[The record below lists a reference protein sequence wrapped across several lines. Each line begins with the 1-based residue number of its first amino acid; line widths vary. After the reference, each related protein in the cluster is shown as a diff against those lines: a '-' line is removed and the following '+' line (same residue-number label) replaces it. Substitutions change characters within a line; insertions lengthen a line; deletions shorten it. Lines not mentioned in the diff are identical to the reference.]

1 VGESLFPLRK
11 TAAETA
17 TMLQEA
23 FKDEAMGKTQVCMWF
38 NCFKRGEMSV
48 EDQPHCGHPSM
59 RRTERNVEKFTRQS
73 LQIVAGPLT
82 KFPK

>member
-1 VGESLFPLRK
+1 MCEILFLLGK

-23 FKDEAMGKTQVCMWF
+23 FKDEAMGKTQVYMWF
-38 NCFKRGEMSV
+38 NHFKRGEMIK
-48 EDQPHCGHPSM
+48 
-59 RRTERNVEKFTRQS
+59 KFARLS
-73 LQIVAGPLT
+73 LQIVTKPLT